1 MKSFASACAVLALA
15 APLSAL
21 ELSLEQNRTLRGS
34 VGYVDM
40 QRIFAESPDSAQ
52 AKESFEAIVRQAEDK
67 VNLKRAEILKL
78 QRQLEDD
85 KAERVRLSKEAVV
98 AFSSSAAL
106 AVAASSVAARPP
118 AAAPAVPPVALP
130 PVTPAT
136 APAGLLSPAALM
148 KLSAPAV
155 STTLPTGLAPAAAL
169 PGLPAAG
176 GPLAAPAVSSAA
188 PMAAVA
194 RSTASVPSTAAAP
207 RPVVPA
213 VALSSATRVSPAAA
227 APASPTPSVAPG
239 PPSLAVRALDLDNKI
254 IALQAEILSK
264 EQALATER
272 NTTDRGLVSIEGRKT
287 DRVLANIYRAIT
299 AVAQEEGIS
308 IVIDRASILYGHQGV
323 DLTDKVLHYLRSSPP

>member
-1 MKSFASACAVLALA
+1 MKPLALACAALALA

-21 ELSLEQNRTLRGS
+21 ELSLEQNRTVRGS

-78 QRQLEDD
+78 QRQLEDA
-85 KAERVRLSKEAVV
+85 KAERVRVSKEAVV
-98 AFSSSAAL
+98 AISSAAAPV
-106 AVAASSVAARPP
+106 AVSSAAARASAPLPTAPP
-118 AAAPAVPPVALP
+118 AALP
-130 PVTPAT
+130 STAST
-136 APAGLLSPAALM
+136 AAPAGLLSPAALM
-148 KLSAPAV
+148 KLTPPAHSTAAPA
-155 STTLPTGLAPAAAL
+155 GFAPAAAL
-169 PGLPAAG
+169 PGLPAPG
-176 GPLAAPAVSSAA
+176 GPLAAPAVPSAA
-188 PMAAVA
+188 PASVVA
-194 RSTASVPSTAAAP
+194 RSTSSVPSATVAP

-213 VALSSATRVSPAAA
+213 VALSSTTRVLPLAA
-227 APASPTPSVAPG
+227 APAAPAASVAPG
-239 PPSLAVRALDLDNKI
+239 PPSLAMRALDLDNKI
-254 IALQAEILSK
+254 IALQNEILSK

>member
-1 MKSFASACAVLALA
+1 MKPLALACAVLALA
-15 APLSAL
+15 APLRAL

-78 QRQLEDD
+78 QRQLEDA
-85 KAERVRLSKEAVV
+85 KAERVRLSKQAVV
-98 AFSSSAAL
+98 VFSSAAAPSV
-106 AVAASSVAARPP
+106 AVSSAAARPAAIAPP
-118 AAAPAVPPVALP
+118 AAKA
-130 PVTPAT
+130 
-136 APAGLLSPAALM
+136 APAGLLSPAALSR
-148 KLSAPAV
+148 LSPPELSTAVPA
-155 STTLPTGLAPAAAL
+155 GLTPAAAL

-176 GPLAAPAVSSAA
+176 GPLAAPAVSSAPPTA
-188 PMAAVA
+188 VVA
-194 RSTASVPSTAAAP
+194 RSTSPAQMTAAAQP
-207 RPVVPA
+207 PAAAA
-213 VALSSATRVSPAAA
+213 VALSSTTRSGPPPA
-227 APASPTPSVAPG
+227 APAPSAPAVAPG
-239 PPSLAVRALDLDNKI
+239 PPSLAMRALDLDNKI

-299 AVAQEEGIS
+299 SVAQEEGIS

-323 DLTDKVLHYLRSSPP
+323 DLTEKVLHYLRSSPP

>member
-1 MKSFASACAVLALA
+1 MKPLALACAVLALA
-15 APLSAL
+15 APLRAL

-78 QRQLEDD
+78 QRQLEDA
-85 KAERVRLSKEAVV
+85 KAERVRLSKQAVV
-98 AFSSSAAL
+98 VFSSAAAPSV
-106 AVAASSVAARPP
+106 AVSSAAARPAAIAPP
-118 AAAPAVPPVALP
+118 AAKA
-130 PVTPAT
+130 
-136 APAGLLSPAALM
+136 APAGL
-148 KLSAPAV
+148 
-155 STTLPTGLAPAAAL
+155 TPAAAL

-176 GPLAAPAVSSAA
+176 GPLAAPAVSSAPPTA
-188 PMAAVA
+188 VVA
-194 RSTASVPSTAAAP
+194 RSTSPAQMTAAAQP
-207 RPVVPA
+207 PAAAA
-213 VALSSATRVSPAAA
+213 VALSSTTRSGPPPA
-227 APASPTPSVAPG
+227 APAPSAPAVAPG
-239 PPSLAVRALDLDNKI
+239 PPSLAMRALDLDNKI

-299 AVAQEEGIS
+299 SVAQEEGIS

-323 DLTDKVLHYLRSSPP
+323 DLTEKVLHYLRSSPP